1 VSFPHYYCYVHVA
14 AHDSS
19 AMATAAVVQLQVFMV
34 VIVVAVGLFFCG
46 SLGKAAR
53 PV

>member
-1 VSFPHYYCYVHVA
+1 MVA
-14 AHDSS
+14 A
-19 AMATAAVVQLQVFMV
+19 TVVQLQVFMV
-34 VIVVAVGLFFCG
+34 VIVVAAGFFFSG